1 MLWAGHQSG
10 LELRTEGGETR
21 LLGRFPYGRE
31 TVLREAGQGGPELRE
46 VFAPRAFAMRVE
58 AQAMDIHLLSGHDF
72 SKPMA
77 SRLAGT
83 LTLTDTPEAL
93 LLEARIDPALAGV
106 TYVTDIL
113 AGIRAGLTIGIS
125 PGFRVASITGAEDI
139 KRSGNTVLRTVHL
152 AHLEEVSIVTRPAY
166 PDAQIEARSWRSPT
180 IAALRDPTFRY
191 RKWRSI

>member
-31 TVLREAGQGGPELRE
+31 TVLRKGGQGGPELRE
-46 VFAPRAFAMRVE
+46 VFAPKAFE
-58 AQAMDIHLLSGHDF
+58 ARLLEQEIDIHLLAGHDF
-72 SKPMA
+72 AKPMA

-83 LTLTDTPEAL
+83 LTLSDTKEAL
-93 LLEARIDPALAGV
+93 ILEARIDPALAGV
-106 TYVTDIL
+106 TYVSDIL

-125 PGFRVASITGAEDI
+125 PGFRVAEFNGAEEI
-139 KRSGNTVLRTVHL
+139 KRSGNTVLRTVYC
-152 AHLEEVSIVTRPAY
+152 AYLEEISIVTRPAY

-180 IAALRDPTFRY
+180 IAQRRDPMFHY
-191 RKWRSI
+191 RKWRHI

>member
-46 VFAPRAFAMRVE
+46 VFAPKAFAMRVE
-58 AQAMDIHLLSGHDF
+58 AQALDIHLLSGHDF

-83 LTLTDTPEAL
+83 LTLTDTPDAL
-93 LLEARIDPALAGV
+93 LLEARIDPALANV

-125 PGFRVASITGAEDI
+125 PGFRVASSLPGAEVITRD
-139 KRSGNTVLRTVHL
+139 GNSVLRTVNHAL
-152 AHLEEVSIVTRPAY
+152 LEEISIVTRPAY
-166 PDAQIEARSWRSPT
+166 HHAQIEARSWTCPIVKERRNPMN
-180 IAALRDPTFRY
+180 R
-191 RKWRSI
+191 WRHL

>member
-46 VFAPRAFAMRVE
+46 VFAPKAFAMRVE
-58 AQAMDIHLLSGHDF
+58 AQAMEIHLLSGHDF
-72 SKPMA
+72 AKPMA

-93 LLEARIDPALAGV
+93 MLEARIDPALAGV

-125 PGFRVASITGAEDI
+125 PGFRVERSLPDAEVIT
-139 KRSGNTVLRTVHL
+139 RTGNSVLRTVNH
-152 AHLEEVSIVTRPAY
+152 AHLEEISIVTRPAY
-166 PDAQIEARSWRSPT
+166 PDAQIEARSWTCPIVKARRNPMN
-180 IAALRDPTFRY
+180 R
-191 RKWRSI
+191 WRHV

>member
-46 VFAPRAFAMRVE
+46 VFAPKAFAMRV
-58 AQAMDIHLLSGHDF
+58 DSGIDNIHLLAGHDF
-72 SKPMA
+72 GKPLA
-77 SRLAGT
+77 SVGAGT
-83 LTLTDTPEAL
+83 LTLTDTPQAL
-93 LLEARIDPALAGV
+93 ILEARIDPAINGV
-106 TYVTDIL
+106 TYVSDLL

-125 PGFRVASITGAEDI
+125 PGFRVASITGSEEV

-152 AHLEEVSIVTRPAY
+152 AHLEEISIVTRPAY

-180 IAALRDPTFRY
+180 IADRRDPTFRY